1 VNSRGFPYR
10 QIAYYGLPMLFC
22 LAVHQIALR
31 TWFFQDDFAWLALRL
46 DISSP
51 ADLLPALFSPKAQGT
66 IRTLSERLYFLV
78 FSSLFGL
85 NVVPFKIWTFLT
97 QLANIAL
104 LMQIARRLTGS
115 ARAGFLAAILWT
127 ANAGLAL
134 ALSWSSAYNEVAFA
148 FVILLAFR
156 QFLLYIDTG
165 QQKYWIWQWIV
176 FLLGFGVLE
185 LNVAYPAL
193 AAGYALCCARPYF
206 RKTLYLFIPSIAFT
220 AAHFAFVPAS
230 ADPHYKMYY
239 GSAPL
244 TMLWIYWTYALGAL
258 RDLQTDWRPYWLG
271 IIVTIAISLALAFF
285 VAIKLRRRD
294 WRPLFLLGW
303 FIIVIA
309 PVLPLREHFTEY
321 YVLAPAIGLAI
332 LGAWAIASARG
343 LAALVAAILSAL
355 YLTVSIAD
363 TRMTERFF
371 YNRARGMKYIALG
384 LQALPNLDASKAILI
399 DGIDNDMFWSG
410 FSDDPFRLLGISRIY
425 VTPGSEAFID
435 PHLEWGGISRFVIGL
450 PDALS
455 LLQQHQALVFE
466 LKGRGVQDIT
476 NRYLARAQFASSHP
490 EFVNVADPL
499 YRDRLGP
506 TWFKIEQNF
515 RWMPKSATVKIAGPQ
530 KAGQILEVT
539 GYCPAAVVAQGPLQV
554 SFSGDGI
561 DIGSASLARPN
572 QHFDLKLPLPS
583 TLVGR
588 PMIELE
594 IEVNRTIRPG
604 GTDPRTLGLVLQTFT
619 IK

>member
-46 DISSP
+46 DISSA

-115 ARAGFLAAILWT
+115 ALAGFLAAILWT

-156 QFLLYIDTG
+156 LFLLYIDTG
-165 QQKYWIWQWIV
+165 QRKYWIWQWIV

-271 IIVTIAISLALAFF
+271 IIVTIALSLALAFF

-294 WRPLFLLGW
+294 WRPLFLLSW
-303 FIIVIA
+303 FIVVIA

-343 LAALVAAILSAL
+343 LAALVAAILGAL

>member
-1 VNSRGFPYR
+1 MTPTYR
-10 QIAYYGLPMLFC
+10 RLLYYGLPMLFC
-22 LAVHQIALR
+22 LAIHQIALR

-66 IRTLSERLYFLV
+66 IRTLSERVYFLV

-104 LMQIARRLTGS
+104 LIQIARRLTGS
-115 ARAGFLAAILWT
+115 ALAGFLAAILWT

-156 QFLLYIDTG
+156 LLLLYIDTD
-165 QQKYWIWQWIV
+165 QRKYWIWQWIV

-193 AAGYALCCARPYF
+193 AAGYALCCARDHL
-206 RKTLYLFIPSIAFT
+206 RKTLYLFIPSILFV
-220 AAHFAFVPAS
+220 AAHFAFIPAPT
-230 ADPHYKMYY
+230 DPHYKMYY

-244 TMLWIYWTYALGAL
+244 TMLWTYWTYALGAL
-258 RDLQTDWRPYWLG
+258 RDLQTDWRPLWLG
-271 IIVTIAISLALAFF
+271 ITVTITITLALAFF
-285 VAIKLRRRD
+285 FVIKLRRRD
-294 WRPLFLLGW
+294 WLPLFLLGW
-303 FIIVIA
+303 FIAVIA
-309 PVLPLREHFTEY
+309 PVLPLSNHFTEY
-321 YVLAPAIGLAI
+321 YVMAPAIGLTI

-343 LAALVAAILSAL
+343 LAATVAIVLTAL

-363 TRMTERFF
+363 TRMTERYF
-371 YNRARGMKYIALG
+371 YNRARGMKYLALG
-384 LQALPNLDASKAILI
+384 LNAVPNLDTSKAIMI

-410 FSDDPFRLLGISRIY
+410 FSDDPFRLLGISRIF
-425 VTPGSEAFID
+425 VTPGSEASID
-435 PHLEWGGISRFVIGL
+435 PHLEWGGISRFVISL

-455 LLQQHQALVFE
+455 LLQQHQALVFA
-466 LKGRGVQDIT
+466 LKGRGVHDIT
-476 NRYLARAQFASSHP
+476 EQYLAKATVAAHPQF
-490 EFVNVADPL
+490 VDVADPL
-499 YRDRLGP
+499 YQDRLGP
-506 TWFKIEQNF
+506 TWYKIEQNF
-515 RWMPKSATVKIAGPQ
+515 RWMPKTATVKIAGPQ

-539 GYCPAAVVAQGPLQV
+539 GYCPAAIVANGPLQV
-554 SFSGDGI
+554 SFRGDGI
-561 DIGSASLARPN
+561 DIGSASLSRPN
-572 QHFDLKLPLPS
+572 QHFDLNLPVPS
-583 TLVGR
+583 ALVGR
-588 PMIELE
+588 PLIRLE
-594 IEVNRTIRPG
+594 IEVNRTIPPG

>member
-1 VNSRGFPYR
+1 VQGSVYR
-10 QIAYYGLPMLFC
+10 RAVYYGLPMLFC

-31 TWFFQDDFAWLALRL
+31 TWFFQDDFAWLQLRL

-51 ADLLPALFSPKAQGT
+51 TDLLPALFSPKAQGT

-104 LMQIARRLTGS
+104 LIQIARRLTGS
-115 ARAGFLAAILWT
+115 PLAGFLASILWT

-134 ALSWSSAYNEVAFA
+134 ALGWSSAYNEVAFA
-148 FVILLAFR
+148 FVLLLAFR
-156 QFLLYIDTG
+156 LFLLYIDTG
-165 QQKYWIWQWIV
+165 QEKYWIWQWIV

-206 RKTLYLFIPSIAFT
+206 RKTLYLFIPSIAFI
-220 AAHFAFVPAS
+220 AGHFAFVPAPT
-230 ADPHYKMYY
+230 DPHYKMYY

-244 TMLWIYWTYALGAL
+244 MMLWTYWTYALGAL

-271 IIVTIAISLALAFF
+271 ITLTIALTLALAFF
-285 VAIKLRRRD
+285 VDNKLRRRD
-294 WRPLFLLGW
+294 WLPLFLLGW
-303 FIIVIA
+303 FLAVIA
-309 PVLPLREHFTEY
+309 PVLPLRDHFTEY
-321 YVLAPAIGLAI
+321 YVAAPAIGLAI

-343 LAALVAAILSAL
+343 LVAALAAILATL

-363 TRMTERFF
+363 IRMTERYF
-371 YNRARGMKYIALG
+371 YNRARGIKYIALG
-384 LQALPNLDASKAILI
+384 LKAVPNLDTSKAILV
-399 DGIDNDMFWSG
+399 DGIDNDSFWSG

-435 PHLEWGGISRFVIGL
+435 PHLEWGGISRFVISL

-455 LLQQHQALVFE
+455 LLEQHQALVLE
-466 LKGRGVQDIT
+466 PKGRGVHDIT
-476 NRYLARAQFASSHP
+476 ERYLARAQFASSHP

-506 TWFKIEQNF
+506 TWYKIEQNF
-515 RWMPKSATVKIAGPQ
+515 RWMPKTATVKIAGPQ
-530 KAGQILEVT
+530 KAGQILEIT
-539 GYCPAAVVAQGPLQV
+539 GYCPFAIVAQGPLQV
-554 SFSGDGI
+554 FFRGDGI
-561 DIGSASLARPN
+561 EIGGAALTRPN

-583 TLVGR
+583 TLIGR
-588 PMIELE
+588 PLIQLE
-594 IEVNRTIRPG
+594 IEVNRTIQPG
-604 GTDPRTLGLVLQTFT
+604 GTDPRTLGLVVQTFT

>member
-1 VNSRGFPYR
+1 
-10 QIAYYGLPMLFC
+10 MLFC
-22 LAVHQIALR
+22 LAIHQIALR

-66 IRTLSERLYFLV
+66 IRTFSERLYFLV

-97 QLANIAL
+97 QLANIVL
-104 LMQIARRLTGS
+104 LIQIAKRLTGS
-115 ARAGFLAAILWT
+115 AVAGFLAAILWT

-134 ALSWSSAYNEVAFA
+134 ALGWSSAYNEVAFA

-156 QFLLYIDTG
+156 LLLLYIDTG
-165 QQKYWIWQWIV
+165 QRKYWIWQWIV

-185 LNVAYPAL
+185 LNVVYPAM
-193 AAGYALCCARPYF
+193 AAGYALCCARRYF
-206 RKTLYLFIPSIAFT
+206 TKTLYLFIPSVAFA

-230 ADPHYKMYY
+230 TDPHYKMYY
-239 GSAPL
+239 GSAPFE
-244 TMLWIYWTYALGAL
+244 MLWTYWTYALGAL
-258 RDLQTDWRPYWLG
+258 RDLQTDWRPFWLG
-271 IIVTIAISLALAFF
+271 LSLTIAITLALAVF
-285 VAIKLRRRD
+285 VAIHLRRRD
-294 WRPLFLLGW
+294 CLPLFLLGW
-303 FIIVIA
+303 FLLVIS
-309 PVLPLREHFTEY
+309 PVLPLSSHFTEY
-321 YVLAPAIGLAI
+321 YVMAPAIGLAI
-332 LGAWAIASARG
+332 LSAWAIASARG
-343 LAALVAAILSAL
+343 LAAIVAVVLAAL

-363 TRMTERFF
+363 IRMTERYF

-384 LQALPNLDASKAILI
+384 LKALPYLDANKAILI
-399 DGIDNDMFWSG
+399 DGVDNDLFWSG
-410 FSDDPFRLLGISRIY
+410 ISDDPFRLIGISRIY

-435 PHLEWGGISRFVIGL
+435 PHQEWGGISRFVIGL
-450 PDALS
+450 DDALS
-455 LLQQHQALVFE
+455 LLEMHEALVVE
-466 LKGRGVQDIT
+466 IKGRGVRDIT
-476 NRYLARAQFASSHP
+476 EQYLARAQFAAHHP
-490 EFVNVADPL
+490 EFVAVADPL

-506 TWFKIEQNF
+506 TWYQVEQNF
-515 RWMPKSATVKIAGPQ
+515 RWMPQTATVKIAGPR

-539 GYCPAAVVAQGPLQV
+539 GYCPFAIVAQGPLQV
-554 SFSGDGI
+554 SFRGDGI
-561 DIGSASLARPN
+561 HIGSASLTRPN

-588 PMIELE
+588 PLIELE
-594 IEVNRTIRPG
+594 IEVSRTIRPG

>member
-1 VNSRGFPYR
+1 
-10 QIAYYGLPMLFC
+10 MLFC

-66 IRTLSERLYFLV
+66 IRTLSERIYFLV
-78 FSSLFGL
+78 FSSLFAL
-85 NVVPFKIWTFLT
+85 NVVPFKIWTFVT
-97 QLANIAL
+97 QLANIVL
-104 LMQIARRLTGS
+104 LIQIARRLTGS
-115 ARAGFLAAILWT
+115 QLAGFLAAILWT

-134 ALSWSSAYNEVAFA
+134 ALGWSSAYNEVAFA

-156 QFLLYIDTG
+156 LFLLYIDTG
-165 QQKYWIWQWIV
+165 ERRYWVWQWIV

-193 AAGYALCCARPYF
+193 AAGYALCCARRYF
-206 RKTLYLFIPSIAFT
+206 IKTLYLFIPSIAFT

-239 GSAPL
+239 GSAPFA
-244 TMLWIYWTYALGAL
+244 MLWTYWTYALGAL

-271 IIVTIAISLALAFF
+271 ITVTIGISLALTFF
-285 VAIKLRRRD
+285 VATKLRQRD
-294 WRPLFLLGW
+294 WLPLFLLGW
-303 FIIVIA
+303 FLVVIS
-309 PVLPLREHFTEY
+309 PVLPLRDHFTEY
-321 YVLAPAIGLAI
+321 YVVAPAIGLSI
-332 LGAWAIASARG
+332 LAAWAIASARG
-343 LAALVAAILSAL
+343 LAAIVAVVLAAV

-363 TRMTERFF
+363 TRMTERYF

-384 LQALPNLDASKAILI
+384 LKALPNLDTNKAILV
-399 DGIDNDMFWSG
+399 DGVDNDLFWSG
-410 FSDDPFRLLGISRIY
+410 ISDDPFRLIGISRIY

-435 PHLEWGGISRFVIGL
+435 AHQEWGGISRFVITL
-450 PDALS
+450 EDALS
-455 LLQQHQALVFE
+455 LLEMHQALVVE
-466 LKGRGVQDIT
+466 IKGRGVRDIT
-476 NRYLARAQFASSHP
+476 GQYLARAQFAAHHP
-490 EFVNVADPL
+490 EFVAVADPL

-506 TWFKIEQNF
+506 TWYKVEQNF
-515 RWMPKSATVKIAGPQ
+515 RWMPQTATVKIAGPQ
-530 KAGQILEVT
+530 KAGRVLEVT
-539 GYCPAAVVAQGPLQV
+539 GYCPFAIVAQGPLQV
-554 SFSGDGI
+554 SFRGDGI
-561 DIGSASLARPN
+561 NIGTASLSRPN

-583 TLVGR
+583 VLIGR

>member
-10 QIAYYGLPMLFC
+10 QIVYYGLPMLFC

-115 ARAGFLAAILWT
+115 ALAGFLAAILWT

-156 QFLLYIDTG
+156 LFLLYIDTG

-244 TMLWIYWTYALGAL
+244 SMLWIYWTYALGAL

-271 IIVTIAISLALAFF
+271 ITLTIAITLALAFF
-285 VAIKLRRRD
+285 VANKLRRRD
-294 WRPLFLLGW
+294 WRPLFLLSW
-303 FIIVIA
+303 FIVVIA

-343 LAALVAAILSAL
+343 LAALVAAILGAL

-384 LQALPNLDASKAILI
+384 LQALPNLDPSKAILI

-515 RWMPKSATVKIAGPQ
+515 RWMPKTATVKIAGPQ
-530 KAGQILEVT
+530 KAGQVLEVT

-561 DIGSASLARPN
+561 DIGSASLTRPN